1 MARYRESVCRLC
13 RREGMKLFLKGDRC
27 FTNKCAIERRNF
39 PPGQHGKRRSKIL
52 GYGIQLREKQKLKRF
67 YGVLEGQ
74 FRLTF
79 EAAERM
85 RGVTGENLLSLLERR
100 LDNVVHRLG
109 FSGSRAQ
116 ARQLVRHG
124 HVRVNGKKVNVPSYV
139 VGAGAVVSVKEKS
152 KTNPLI
158 AGAVE
163 TAKGRGIPRVA
174 RAERIRVP
182 GQGRDASEAR
192 GRRPAGQR
200 EAHRRAL
207 QQVTVRKGARARRSA
222 DKSQGQE

>member
-1 MARYRESVCRLC
+1 
-13 RREGMKLFLKGDRC
+13 MKLFLKGDRC

-39 PPGQHGKRRSKIL
+39 PPGQQGKRRSKIL

-124 HVRVNGKKVNVPSYV
+124 HVRVNGRKVNVPSYV

-152 KTNPLI
+152 KANPLI

-163 TAKGRGIPRVA
+163 TAKGRGIPA
-174 RAERIRVP
+174 WLELN
-182 GQGRDASEAR
+182 ASEFQ
-192 GRRPAGQR
+192 GKVVTLPKR
-200 EAHRRAL
+200 EDVAL
-207 QQVTVRKGARARRSA
+207 QVNEKLIVELYSK
-222 DKSQGQE
+222 

>member
-1 MARYRESVCRLC
+1 
-13 RREGMKLFLKGDRC
+13 MKLFLKGDRC

-124 HVRVNGKKVNVPSYV
+124 HVRVNGRKVNVPSYV
-139 VGAGAVVSVKEKS
+139 VGTGAVVSVKEKS
-152 KTNPLI
+152 KANPLI

-163 TAKGRGIPRVA
+163 TAKGRGIPA
-174 RAERIRVP
+174 WLELN
-182 GQGRDASEAR
+182 ASEFQ
-192 GRRPAGQR
+192 GKVVTLPKR
-200 EAHRRAL
+200 EDVAL
-207 QQVTVRKGARARRSA
+207 QVNEKLIVELYSK
-222 DKSQGQE
+222 

>member
-1 MARYRESVCRLC
+1 VARYRESVCRLC
-13 RREGMKLFLKGDRC
+13 RREAMKLFLKGDRC

-85 RGVTGENLLSLLERR
+85 RGVAGENLLSLLERR

-163 TAKGRGIPRVA
+163 TAKGRGIPA
-174 RAERIRVP
+174 WLELN
-182 GQGRDASEAR
+182 ASEFQ
-192 GRRPAGQR
+192 GKVVTLPKR
-200 EAHRRAL
+200 EDVAL
-207 QQVTVRKGARARRSA
+207 QVNEKLIVELYSK
-222 DKSQGQE
+222 

>member
-1 MARYRESVCRLC
+1 MARYRQSVCRLC
-13 RREGMKLFLKGDRC
+13 RREAMKLFLKGDRC

-52 GYGIQLREKQKLKRF
+52 GYGIQLREKQKVKRY
-67 YGVLEGQ
+67 YGLLEGQ

-109 FSGSRAQ
+109 FAASRAQ

-124 HVRVNGKKVNVPSYV
+124 HVKVNGRKVNVPSML
-139 VGAGAVVSVKEKS
+139 VGAGATIAIKEKS
-152 KTNPLI
+152 RTNPGI

-163 TAKGRGIPRVA
+163 TAKGRGVPAWLELNTTEFQGKVVA
-174 RAERIRVP
+174 LPKREDVAVP
-182 GQGRDASEAR
+182 VNEKLIVELYS
-192 GRRPAGQR
+192 
-200 EAHRRAL
+200 
-207 QQVTVRKGARARRSA
+207 K
-222 DKSQGQE
+222 

>member
-1 MARYRESVCRLC
+1 MARFTQSVCRLC

-52 GYGIQLREKQKLKRF
+52 GYGIQLREKQKVKRF
-67 YGVLEGQ
+67 YGLLEGQ

-109 FSGSRAQ
+109 FAASRAQ

-124 HVRVNGKKVNVPSYV
+124 HVKVNGRKVNIPSFIV
-139 VGAGAVVSVKEKS
+139 QSGAMVTIKEKS
-152 KTNPLI
+152 RINPLI

-163 TAKGRGIPRVA
+163 TAKGRGVPAWLELNAGEFQGKVVSLPKREDVA
-174 RAERIRVP
+174 LVVNEKLIVELY
-182 GQGRDASEAR
+182 S
-192 GRRPAGQR
+192 
-200 EAHRRAL
+200 
-207 QQVTVRKGARARRSA
+207 K
-222 DKSQGQE
+222 

>member
-1 MARYRESVCRLC
+1 
-13 RREGMKLFLKGDRC
+13 MKLFLKGDRC

-139 VGAGAVVSVKEKS
+139 VGAGAVVSVKDKS

-163 TAKGRGIPRVA
+163 TAKGRGIPA
-174 RAERIRVP
+174 WLELN
-182 GQGRDASEAR
+182 ASEFQ
-192 GRRPAGQR
+192 GKVVTLPKR
-200 EAHRRAL
+200 EDVAL
-207 QQVTVRKGARARRSA
+207 QVNEKLIVELYSK
-222 DKSQGQE
+222 

>member
-85 RGVTGENLLSLLERR
+85 RGVAGENLLSLLERR

-163 TAKGRGIPRVA
+163 TAKGRGIPA
-174 RAERIRVP
+174 WLELNASEF
-182 GQGRDASEAR
+182 QGRVVSLPKRADV
-192 GRRPAGQR
+192 
-200 EAHRRAL
+200 AL
-207 QQVTVRKGARARRSA
+207 QVNEKLIVELYSK
-222 DKSQGQE
+222 

>member
-1 MARYRESVCRLC
+1 VARYRESVCRLC

-152 KTNPLI
+152 KANPLI

-163 TAKGRGIPRVA
+163 TAKGRGIPA
-174 RAERIRVP
+174 WLELN
-182 GQGRDASEAR
+182 ASEFQ
-192 GRRPAGQR
+192 GKVVTLPKR
-200 EAHRRAL
+200 EDVAL
-207 QQVTVRKGARARRSA
+207 QVNEKLIVELYSK
-222 DKSQGQE
+222 

>member
-139 VGAGAVVSVKEKS
+139 VVAGAVVSVKEKS

-163 TAKGRGIPRVA
+163 TAKGRG
-174 RAERIRVP
+174 VP
-182 GQGRDASEAR
+182 AWLELNASEFQGKVVAL
-192 GRRPAGQR
+192 PKR
-200 EAHRRAL
+200 EDVAL
-207 QQVTVRKGARARRSA
+207 QVNEKLIVELYSK
-222 DKSQGQE
+222 

>member
-1 MARYRESVCRLC
+1 MAKYTGPVCRLC

-139 VGAGAVVSVKEKS
+139 VGTGAVVSVKEKS
-152 KTNPLI
+152 KANPLI

-163 TAKGRGIPRVA
+163 TAKGRGIPA
-174 RAERIRVP
+174 WLELNAAEF
-182 GQGRDASEAR
+182 QGKVVTL
-192 GRRPAGQR
+192 PKR
-200 EAHRRAL
+200 EDVAL
-207 QQVTVRKGARARRSA
+207 QVNEKLIVELYSK
-222 DKSQGQE
+222 